1 MNDKEVDNLLDAA
14 RGSDGQDKG
23 LNPKLLTQI
32 TASVQASLKPVRPLP
47 SRRMLTAAVLLLVAA
62 FAILSAARVGFAG
75 MEQMVPWQRML
86 IFPALAIFMF
96 MAAVEFVSA
105 MIPGSR
111 RRISSGM
118 LVTVA
123 VVVLLA
129 VFALSFRDYQTT
141 HFVSA
146 GVACLIRGLM
156 HAIPAA
162 LLGWLLLRRGFA
174 VRPVSA
180 GLAIG
185 ALAGL
190 AGLAVLELNCTNFQ
204 ATHVLVW
211 HTAVVAVSAI
221 AGALVG
227 YLVHLI
233 GRMRA

>member
-1 MNDKEVDNLLDAA
+1 VNDKEVDDLLNVA
-14 RGSDGQDKG
+14 RGSDGPDTEV
-23 LNPKLLTQI
+23 LAHI

-47 SRRMLTAAVLLLVAA
+47 SRRMLTALLFLLISA
-62 FAILSAARVGFAG
+62 FAILSAARVGFSG

-118 LVTVA
+118 LATVA
-123 VVVLLA
+123 VVALLA
-129 VFALSFRDYQTT
+129 VFALSFRDYETT

-146 GVACLIRGLM
+146 GLACLIRGLL

-185 ALAGL
+185 ALSGL

-204 ATHVLVW
+204 AAHVLVW

-221 AGALVG
+221 TGALAG
-227 YLVHLI
+227 YLAHWI
-233 GRMRA
+233 GRLRA